1 MFVLLENAAT
11 FANLLTSRS
20 LQIGKL
26 LLILLSTCDVVYLI
40 VKNNESYVEIVDYTA
55 ACINLL
61 TFVSAHCFLADI
73 ANPPRNVAFTLQH
86 TYV

>member
-1 MFVLLENAAT
+1 MS
-11 FANLLTSRS
+11 SRS

-40 VKNNESYVEIVDYTA
+40 AQNNESYVEIVDYTA

-61 TFVSAHCFLADI
+61 TFVSAHCTLADI
-73 ANPPRNVAFTLQH
+73 ASPPRLNAAFTQH
-86 TYV
+86 EYVTWCFLTIEWRLSA